1 MVIYTVENSN
11 GGSNLPSLL
20 NRKYLPN
27 VLWQFRCLLRLFV
40 ATEDSPAVRHAATLI
55 KVVRVAVCVCYVLWA
70 LANMQRFSAFDL
82 PALSEVFYYR
92 K

>member
-55 KVVRVAVCVCYVLWA
+55 KVVRVAVCVLCAVGAGKYATVFSIR
-70 LANMQRFSAFDL
+70 LASAQ
-82 PALSEVFYYR
+82 
-92 K
+92 